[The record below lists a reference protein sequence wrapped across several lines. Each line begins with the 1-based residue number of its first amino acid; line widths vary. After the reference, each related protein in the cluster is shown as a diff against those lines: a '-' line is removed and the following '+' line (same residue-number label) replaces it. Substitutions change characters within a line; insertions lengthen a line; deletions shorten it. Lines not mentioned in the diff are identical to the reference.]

1 MFTRLV
7 ECQPKAGKRR
17 ELVDKMRSEVLA
29 ILQSQPGFVDLIALR
44 DNTDEQRLVYLTFWN
59 TREDADN
66 FHRNYYDRVVSML
79 KPLLTASPLVETFQ
93 VDDSTI
99 HRIVARRAAA

>member
-44 DNTDEQRLVYLTFWN
+44 DNTSQLKRSHASIWSRARNFQR
-59 TREDADN
+59 
-66 FHRNYYDRVVSML
+66 
-79 KPLLTASPLVETFQ
+79 
-93 VDDSTI
+93 
-99 HRIVARRAAA
+99 RR